1 MIHTKYWA
9 ESAFRWSLL
18 LCAGVVIAEL
28 GSTTILKINK
38 IKIKKTGLGTGHC
51 EVCGILCLALGCR
64 CLLVDCCRQLD
75 LLVVEAH
82 TTIRFPKISQNGS
95 HVDLC

>member
-18 LCAGVVIAEL
+18 LYAGVVIAEL

-38 IKIKKTGLGTGHC
+38 IKK
-51 EVCGILCLALGCR
+51 R
-64 CLLVDCCRQLD
+64 D
-75 LLVVEAH
+75 
-82 TTIRFPKISQNGS
+82 
-95 HVDLC
+95 

>member
-18 LCAGVVIAEL
+18 LCASVVIAEL

-38 IKIKKTGLGTGHC
+38 IKKNGIRYRPLRGLWHLMFGSW
-51 EVCGILCLALGCR
+51 LSLLAG
-64 CLLVDCCRQLD
+64 
-75 LLVVEAH
+75 
-82 TTIRFPKISQNGS
+82 
-95 HVDLC
+95 

>member
-28 GSTTILKINK
+28 GSTTILKINLK
-38 IKIKKTGLGTGHC
+38 KIKKK
-51 EVCGILCLALGCR
+51 R
-64 CLLVDCCRQLD
+64 D
-75 LLVVEAH
+75 
-82 TTIRFPKISQNGS
+82 
-95 HVDLC
+95 